1 MSLTAVYFSS
11 PAEFRAWLTVHHES
25 ATELLVGFHKS
36 GTGKPTMTWTES
48 VREALCFGWIDG
60 VRKRVDDARYT
71 IRFTPRKSTS
81 IWSAVNVRHIEE
93 LTAAGL
99 MYPAGIAAFEKKR
112 DSKSSV
118 YSFEQRTVELPEPYV
133 TTFCKQKRAWNW
145 FERSAPSYRKAAVWF
160 VVSAKR
166 EETRVRRLAQLIEC
180 SGNEERLPHLSKYS

>member
-1 MSLTAVYFSS
+1 MGLTAIYFSS
-11 PAEFRAWLTVHHES
+11 PAEFRAWLTAHHES

-36 GTGKPTMTWTES
+36 GTGVPSMTWTES

-60 VRKRVDDARYT
+60 VRKRVDDTRYT

-99 MYPAGIAAFEKKR
+99 MYPAGVAAFERKR
-112 DSKSSV
+112 ENKSGV
-118 YSFEQRTVELPEPYV
+118 YSFEQRTVELPESYAG
-133 TTFCKQKRAWNW
+133 TFRKQKKAWSW
-145 FERSAPSYRKAAVWF
+145 FEQSAPSYRKAAVWF

-166 EETRVRRLAQLIEC
+166 EETKLKRLALLIEC
-180 SGNEERLPHLSKYS
+180 SGNAERLPHMSKYS